1 MYNLLKHISL
11 VSHLDKQIL
20 GVENL
25 HYHLNSQLPDTKSKD
40 SLSEAT
46 VIFASRWVIFF
57 RTFYLSMLR
66 LPVSC

>member
-46 VIFASRWVIFF
+46 VIFASR
-57 RTFYLSMLR
+57 
-66 LPVSC
+66 